1 MVCPY
6 SPMNRISSAVL
17 LLLAA
22 AVCSPARAESWGE
35 GIAGFYVTV
44 DGGAQVRVTRASDGS
59 YTGTI
64 VWLRSD
70 KNRLDKNNPDPG
82 RKGDRVLGLV
92 ILREQIGRAH
102 VCRPIGASDGSYTGT
117 IVWLRSDKNRLDKNN
132 PDPGRK
138 GDRVL
143 GLVILRELR
152 ANDETKRWEGGT
164 IYDPKNGKTYDAFIS
179 PRAQGERRDEA
190 LGGRNDLRPQE
201 RQDLRCLHLARP
213 G

>member
-92 ILREQIGRAH
+92 ILRE
-102 VCRPIGASDGSYTGT
+102 
-117 IVWLRSDKNRLDKNN
+117 
-132 PDPGRK
+132 
-138 GDRVL
+138 
-143 GLVILRELR
+143 LR
-152 ANDETKRWEGGT
+152 AND
-164 IYDPKNGKTYDAFIS
+164 KTYDAFIW
-179 PRAQGERRDEA
+179 RDPDKPGILFLKGYVFGITW
-190 LGGRNDLRPQE
+190 LGRSTTWTEEKKLRE
-201 RQDLRCLHLARP
+201 
-213 G
+213 

>member
-44 DGGAQVRVTRASDGS
+44 DGGAQVRVTR
-59 YTGTI
+59 
-64 VWLRSD
+64 
-70 KNRLDKNNPDPG
+70 
-82 RKGDRVLGLV
+82 
-92 ILREQIGRAH
+92 
-102 VCRPIGASDGSYTGT
+102 ASDGSYTGT

>member
-92 ILREQIGRAH
+92 ILRE
-102 VCRPIGASDGSYTGT
+102 
-117 IVWLRSDKNRLDKNN
+117 
-132 PDPGRK
+132 
-138 GDRVL
+138 
-143 GLVILRELR
+143 LR

-164 IYDPKNGKTYDAFIS
+164 IYDPKNGKTYDAVPGLRLRCPFNENILGLRFS
-179 PRAQGERRDEA
+179 NPVLVIGGERQASGYPSSGYGWTRPA
-190 LGGRNDLRPQE
+190 LRGGRADRK
-201 RQDLRCLHLARP
+201 R

>member
-92 ILREQIGRAH
+92 ILRE
-102 VCRPIGASDGSYTGT
+102 
-117 IVWLRSDKNRLDKNN
+117 
-132 PDPGRK
+132 
-138 GDRVL
+138 
-143 GLVILRELR
+143 LR

-164 IYDPKNGKTYDAFIS
+164 IYDPKNGKTYDAFIW
-179 PRAQGERRDEA
+179 RDPDKPGILFLKGYVFGITW
-190 LGGRNDLRPQE
+190 LGRSTTWTEEKKLRE
-201 RQDLRCLHLARP
+201 
-213 G
+213 

>member
-1 MVCPY
+1 
-6 SPMNRISSAVL
+6 MNRISSAVL

-92 ILREQIGRAH
+92 ILRE
-102 VCRPIGASDGSYTGT
+102 
-117 IVWLRSDKNRLDKNN
+117 
-132 PDPGRK
+132 
-138 GDRVL
+138 
-143 GLVILRELR
+143 LR

-164 IYDPKNGKTYDAFIS
+164 IYDPKNGKTYDAFIW
-179 PRAQGERRDEA
+179 RDPDKPGILFLKGYVFGITW
-190 LGGRNDLRPQE
+190 LGRSTTWTEEKKLRE
-201 RQDLRCLHLARP
+201 
-213 G
+213 